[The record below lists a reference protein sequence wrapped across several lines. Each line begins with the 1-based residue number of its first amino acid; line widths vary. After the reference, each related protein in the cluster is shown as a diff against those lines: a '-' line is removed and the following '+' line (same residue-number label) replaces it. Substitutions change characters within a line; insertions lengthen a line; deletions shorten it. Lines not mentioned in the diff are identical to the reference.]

1 MERVGR
7 LVVDIPRSA
16 GKRRRRRVKVSEE
29 REKNEGVENDDRATE
44 NDVEAHKKWGKDA
57 DPTASDD
64 SDDVEAH
71 MKYGKH

>member
-1 MERVGR
+1 M
-7 LVVDIPRSA
+7 
-16 GKRRRRRVKVSEE
+16 SEE
-29 REKNEGVENDDRATE
+29 REKNEGVENDEQATE
-44 NDVEAHKKWGKDA
+44 NDVEAHKKWNKDA